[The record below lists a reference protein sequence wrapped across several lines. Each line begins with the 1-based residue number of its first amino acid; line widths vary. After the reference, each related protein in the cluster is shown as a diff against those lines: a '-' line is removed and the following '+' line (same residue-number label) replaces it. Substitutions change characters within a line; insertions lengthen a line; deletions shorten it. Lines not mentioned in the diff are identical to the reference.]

1 MQKYAFLVT
10 IPVTFRKTV
19 LRKFLCRILNKM
31 NNFVYELKN
40 CYSIFLKK
48 EMLFKKNYRIFSQ
61 VNIRV
66 IFKYKDK
73 LKKCILFA
81 ISKFKLFHNS
91 IYTSFTAYASIK
103 IVKRSSY
110 HYLEL

>member
-1 MQKYAFLVT
+1 
-10 IPVTFRKTV
+10 
-19 LRKFLCRILNKM
+19 M

-40 CYSIFLKK
+40 CYSIFLKN

-73 LKKCILFA
+73 LEKNVFCLRLANSNYFTIQSILV
-81 ISKFKLFHNS
+81 LQPMH
-91 IYTSFTAYASIK
+91 
-103 IVKRSSY
+103 R
-110 HYLEL
+110 